1 MRVAAAFAALFLA
14 ASLQAGEATK
24 AKSPKSGLEKGADV
38 PPFQVFDATGP
49 NKGKSLC
56 YI

>member
-1 MRVAAAFAALFLA
+1 MRLAAAMAALFLA
-14 ASLQAGEATK
+14 SPLPAAEAEKTK
-24 AKSPKSGLEKGADV
+24 ALKSGLEKGADV
-38 PPFQVFDATGP
+38 PPFQVFDVTGP

>member
-1 MRVAAAFAALFLA
+1 MRLAAAFAALLLASPLA
-14 ASLQAGEATK
+14 AAEAEK
-24 AKSPKSGLEKGADV
+24 AKAPKSGLEKGVDV
-38 PPFQVFDATGP
+38 PPFQVFDASGP